1 MTETERTGGI
11 GMQREENWLRWAVEL
26 QSLAQAGLAYGKDV
40 YDLERYTRIREIAAE
55 MLVEPSGLPLERVK
69 DLFCRETGYQTPKLD
84 SRAAIFRDGKV
95 LLVQENDGRWSLP
108 GGWVEVD
115 LSVGENTVKEAKEEA
130 GVDVVPERL
139 IAVQDRAR
147 HNQPLYAYG
156 VCKIFVLCK
165 LLGGRFEKNSETL
178 QSRWFGEDELPAL
191 AEEKNTAQ
199 QIRMC
204 FQAARDPDWKVQ
216 FE

>member
-1 MTETERTGGI
+1 
-11 GMQREENWLRWAVEL
+11 MQREENWLRWAVEL
-26 QSLAQAGLAYGKDV
+26 QSLAQAGLAYGNDV

-84 SRAAIFRDGKV
+84 SRAAIFQDGKV

-156 VCKIFVLCK
+156 VCKIFVLCT

>member
-1 MTETERTGGI
+1 
-11 GMQREENWLRWAVEL
+11 MQREENWLRWAVEL

-40 YDLERYTRIREIAAE
+40 YDLERYTRIREITTE

-69 DLFCRETGYQTPKLD
+69 DLFCCETGYQTPKLD
-84 SRAAIFRDGKV
+84 SRAAIFQDGKV

>member
-1 MTETERTGGI
+1 
-11 GMQREENWLRWAVEL
+11 MQREENWLRWAVEL

-69 DLFCRETGYQTPKLD
+69 DLFCCETGYQTPKLD
-84 SRAAIFRDGKV
+84 SRAAIFQDGKV

-156 VCKIFVLCK
+156 VCKIFVLCT

-204 FQAARDPDWKVQ
+204 FQASRDPNWKVQ

>member
-1 MTETERTGGI
+1 
-11 GMQREENWLRWAVEL
+11 MQREENWLRWAVEL

-69 DLFCRETGYQTPKLD
+69 DLFCCETGYQTPKLD
-84 SRAAIFRDGKV
+84 SRAAIFQDGKV

>member
-1 MTETERTGGI
+1 
-11 GMQREENWLRWAVEL
+11 MQREENWLRWAVEL

-84 SRAAIFRDGKV
+84 SRAAIFQDGKV

-156 VCKIFVLCK
+156 VCKIFVLCT

-178 QSRWFGEDELPAL
+178 QSLWFGEDELPAL

-204 FQAARDPDWKVQ
+204 FQASRDPDWKVQ

>member
-1 MTETERTGGI
+1 
-11 GMQREENWLRWAVEL
+11 MQREENWLRWAVEL

-199 QIRMC
+199 QIRIC

>member
-1 MTETERTGGI
+1 
-11 GMQREENWLRWAVEL
+11 MQREENWLRWAVEL

-95 LLVQENDGRWSLP
+95 LLVQENEGRWSLP

-115 LSVGENTVKEAKEEA
+115 LSVGENTVKDAKEEA

-139 IAVQDRAR
+139 TSVQDRAR

-165 LLGGRFEKNSETL
+165 FLGGRFEKNSETL

-204 FQAARDPDWKVQ
+204 FQASRDPDWKVQ

>member
-1 MTETERTGGI
+1 
-11 GMQREENWLRWAVEL
+11 MQREENWLRWAVEL

-165 LLGGRFEKNSETL
+165 FLGGRFEKNSETL

-204 FQAARDPDWKVQ
+204 FQASRDPDWKVQ

>member
-1 MTETERTGGI
+1 
-11 GMQREENWLRWAVEL
+11 MQREENWLRWAVEL

-84 SRAAIFRDGKV
+84 SRAAIFQDGKV

>member
-1 MTETERTGGI
+1 
-11 GMQREENWLRWAVEL
+11 MQREENWLRWAVEL

-69 DLFCRETGYQTPKLD
+69 DLFCCETGYQTPKLD
-84 SRAAIFRDGKV
+84 SRAAIFQDGKV

-204 FQAARDPDWKVQ
+204 FQASRDPNWKVQ

>member
-1 MTETERTGGI
+1 
-11 GMQREENWLRWAVEL
+11 MQREENWLRWAVEL

-165 LLGGRFEKNSETL
+165 FLGGRFEKNSETL

-204 FQAARDPDWKVQ
+204 FQASRDPNWKVQ

>member
-1 MTETERTGGI
+1 
-11 GMQREENWLRWAVEL
+11 MQREENWLRWAVEL

-84 SRAAIFRDGKV
+84 SRAAIFQDGKV

-115 LSVGENTVKEAKEEA
+115 LSVGENTVKESKEEA

-165 LLGGRFEKNSETL
+165 FLGGRFEKNSETL

-204 FQAARDPDWKVQ
+204 FQASRDPDWKVQ

>member
-1 MTETERTGGI
+1 
-11 GMQREENWLRWAVEL
+11 MQRAENWLRWAVEL

-130 GVDVVPERL
+130 GAEVVPERL

-165 LLGGRFEKNSETL
+165 FLGGRFEKNSETL

-204 FQAARDPDWKVQ
+204 FQASRDPDWKVQ

>member
-1 MTETERTGGI
+1 
-11 GMQREENWLRWAVEL
+11 MQREENWLRWAVEL

-156 VCKIFVLCK
+156 VCKIFVLCT

-204 FQAARDPDWKVQ
+204 FQASRDPNWKVQ

>member
-1 MTETERTGGI
+1 
-11 GMQREENWLRWAVEL
+11 MQREENWLRWAVEL

-84 SRAAIFRDGKV
+84 SRAAIFQDGKV

-156 VCKIFVLCK
+156 VCKIFVLCT

>member
-1 MTETERTGGI
+1 
-11 GMQREENWLRWAVEL
+11 MQREENWLRWAVEL

-130 GVDVVPERL
+130 GAEVVPERL

-165 LLGGRFEKNSETL
+165 FLGGRFEKNSETL

-204 FQAARDPDWKVQ
+204 FQASRDPDWKVQ